1 MQYEITI
8 YPYLGMKGF
17 MSSQPSKPPTILAP
31 AGDTHS
37 FLAAIAAGADAIYCG
52 LKIFSARMEA
62 GNFSIEDLARLTKLA
77 HSKGIQVYVAFNSII
92 KESETD
98 KVLRIL
104 DKLTR
109 YADVDALI
117 IQDTAMVSLAGQAGF
132 KGQLHLSTLG
142 NCTHPAGLEAA
153 QKAGFSRVVLPR
165 EFNLDEIRAMAA
177 AVPGTMDLEV
187 FVHGALC
194 YSVSG
199 RCYWSSWFGGKS
211 ALRGRCVQPCRRLYE
226 QNGKKARHFSC
237 MDLSADVLAKVL
249 KEIPNISTW
258 KIEGRKK
265 SPHYV
270 YYTVMAYKLLRDAP
284 DQKKQAL
291 SFLGYALGRQGSHYN
306 LLSHRVSNPLD
317 HGSETG
323 SGLFLGRIKNPENPY
338 FISREALLPGDLL
351 RIGYEEESF
360 HQIQKVTRAIPKKG
374 KYFLSS
380 QKGKRIKKGTSVFI
394 IDRRGQELESKLARL
409 GAELSE
415 IPKITIKPSNLSVTH
430 KNAGGNVKSSSQTIG
445 HRRKRQPD
453 IYEMDVFRNKPPVL
467 KTRHDTG
474 FWISANNYGI
484 KAQAQAWLW
493 LDPVLF
499 PEEEKICRNYIKTA
513 LKKGAKNF
521 VLNSP
526 WQITLFDNPQKLN
539 IWAGPFCNI
548 TNCLAVEMLKR
559 QGFSGAIVSPEL
571 DSQTLLSLPGRCSLP
586 LGAVCRANWPL
597 AISRIAAP
605 DLDLGKGFTSPM
617 GEIAWTSKHN
627 ATYHTF
633 PNWPL
638 DLSSKTGEL
647 KQAGFV
653 MLVNLFE
660 NIPKGIRMKL
670 RPGTW
675 NWHLKLL

>member
-1 MQYEITI
+1 MT
-8 YPYLGMKGF
+8 
-17 MSSQPSKPPTILAP
+17 SQILNPPIILAP
-31 AGDTHS
+31 AGDIHS

-62 GNFSIEDLARLTKLA
+62 DNFSIEELARLTKLA

-98 KVLRIL
+98 KVVRLL
-104 DKLTR
+104 GKLAR
-109 YADVDALI
+109 YTDADALI
-117 IQDTAMVSLAGQAGF
+117 IQDTAMVDLARQAGF
-132 KGQLHLSTLG
+132 KGKLHLSTLG

-165 EFNLDEIRAMAA
+165 EFSLDDVRAMAA
-177 AVPGTMDLEV
+177 AAPETMDLEV

-226 QNGKKARHFSC
+226 QNGQKARSFSC
-237 MDLSADVLAKVL
+237 MDLSADVLVKVL

-284 DQKKQAL
+284 EQKKQAL
-291 SFLGYALGRQGSHYN
+291 SFLAYALGRQGSHYN

-317 HGSETG
+317 HESETG

-338 FISREALLPGDLL
+338 FISREALLTGDLL
-351 RIGYEEESF
+351 RIGYEEETF

-374 KYFLSS
+374 KHFLSAK
-380 QKGKRIKKGTSVFI
+380 KGRRINKGTSVFL
-394 IDRRGQELESKLARL
+394 IDRRGSELEKKLSGLA
-409 GAELSE
+409 AELDE
-415 IPKITIKPSNLSVTH
+415 IPKVTIKPSNLSPIH
-430 KNAGGNVKSSSQTIG
+430 KDADDRMKSPGKTSG
-445 HRRKRQPD
+445 HRGKKQHG
-453 IYEMDVFRNKPPVL
+453 IYEMDVFRKQPPTL
-467 KTRHDTG
+467 KTHNDKG
-474 FWISANNYGI
+474 FWISANGYGI
-484 KAQAQAWLW
+484 KPTARGWLW

-499 PEEEKICRNYIKTA
+499 PDEEKICQNYIKTA

-559 QGFSGAIVSPEL
+559 KGFSGAIVSPEL
-571 DSQTLLSLPGRCSLP
+571 ESQILLSLPERCCLP
-586 LGAVCRANWPL
+586 LGAVCRANWPV

-605 DLDLGKGFTSPM
+605 HLDLGKGFTSPM
-617 GEIAWTSKHN
+617 GEAAWTSKYN

-633 PNWPL
+633 PNWSL
-638 DLSSKTGEL
+638 DLSSKTDEL
-647 KQAGFV
+647 KQAGFA

-660 NIPKGIRMKL
+660 NIPKGIRMKP

>member
-1 MQYEITI
+1 MT
-8 YPYLGMKGF
+8 
-17 MSSQPSKPPTILAP
+17 SQILNPPIILAP
-31 AGDTHS
+31 AGDIHS

-62 GNFSIEDLARLTKLA
+62 GNFSIEELARLTKLA

-98 KVLRIL
+98 KALRIL
-104 DKLTR
+104 GKLAR
-109 YADVDALI
+109 YTDADALI
-117 IQDTAMVSLAGQAGF
+117 IQDTAMVDLARQAGF
-132 KGQLHLSTLG
+132 KGKLHLSTLG
-142 NCTHPAGLEAA
+142 NCTHPAGLETA

-165 EFNLDEIRAMAA
+165 EFSLDDVRAMAA
-177 AVPGTMDLEV
+177 AAPGTMDLEV

-226 QNGKKARHFSC
+226 QNGQKARYFSC
-237 MDLSADVLAKVL
+237 MDLSADVLVKVL

-284 DQKKQAL
+284 EQKKQAL
-291 SFLGYALGRQGSHYN
+291 SFLAYALGRQGSHYN

-317 HGSETG
+317 HESETG

-338 FISREALLPGDLL
+338 FISREALLTGDLL
-351 RIGYEEESF
+351 RIGYEEETF

-374 KYFLSS
+374 KYFLSAK
-380 QKGKRIKKGTSVFI
+380 KGRRINKGTSVFL
-394 IDRRGQELESKLARL
+394 IDRRGSELEEKLSGLA
-409 GAELSE
+409 AELGE
-415 IPKITIKPSNLSVTH
+415 IPTVTIKPSNLSPIH
-430 KNAGGNVKSSSQTIG
+430 KNAEGRMRSSGKTSG
-445 HRRKRQPD
+445 HRGKKQQG
-453 IYEMDVFRNKPPVL
+453 IYEIDIFRKHPPAL
-467 KTRHDTG
+467 KTHNDKG
-474 FWISANNYGI
+474 FWISANGYGI
-484 KAQAQAWLW
+484 KPTPRVWLW

-499 PEEEKICRNYIKTA
+499 PDEEKICQNYIKIA

-526 WQITLFDNPQKLN
+526 WQIALFDNPQKLN

-548 TNCLAVEMLKR
+548 TNCLAVEMLKNK
-559 QGFSGAIVSPEL
+559 GFSGAIVSPEL
-571 DSQTLLSLPGRCSLP
+571 ESQILLSLPERSCLP
-586 LGAVCRANWPL
+586 LGAVCRANWPV

-605 DLDLGKGFTSPM
+605 PLDIGKGFTSPM
-617 GEIAWTSKHN
+617 GEAAWTSKYN

-633 PNWPL
+633 PNWSL
-638 DLSSKTGEL
+638 DLSSKTDEL
-647 KQAGFV
+647 KQAGFA

-660 NIPKGIRMKL
+660 NIPKGIRMKP

>member
-1 MQYEITI
+1 MTC
-8 YPYLGMKGF
+8 
-17 MSSQPSKPPTILAP
+17 QPLKTPTILAP
-31 AGDTHS
+31 AGDIHS
-37 FLAAIAAGADAIYCG
+37 FLAAIAAGADAVYCG

-62 GNFSIEDLARLTKLA
+62 GNFSIEELARLTKLA
-77 HSKGIQVYVAFNSII
+77 HSKGVAVYVAFNAII

-98 KVLRIL
+98 KARRIL
-104 DKLTR
+104 DKLVR
-109 YADVDALI
+109 YTDVDALI
-117 IQDTAMVSLAGQAGF
+117 IQDTAMVTLAGQAGF
-132 KGQLHLSTLG
+132 KGKLHLSTLG

-153 QKAGFSRVVLPR
+153 QKTGFSKVVLPR
-165 EFNLDEIRAMAA
+165 EFSLDDIRTMAA

-187 FVHGALC
+187 FIHGALC

-226 QNGKKARHFSC
+226 QNGKKARYFSC

-291 SFLGYALGRQGSHYN
+291 SFLAYALGRQGSHYN
-306 LLSHRVSNPLD
+306 LLSHRVSNPLNHTSD
-317 HGSETG
+317 TG

-338 FISREALLPGDLL
+338 FISREALMPGDLL
-351 RIGYEEESF
+351 RIGYEEEAF
-360 HQIQKVTRAIPKKG
+360 HQIQKVTRAVPKKG
-374 KYFLSS
+374 KYFLAP
-380 QKGKRIKKGTSVFI
+380 KKGRRVGKGTAVFM
-394 IDRRGQELESKLARL
+394 IDRKGSELEAQLSRL
-409 GAELSE
+409 DAELG
-415 IPKITIKPSNLSVTH
+415 KISKVTIKPSNHFGAHPKAADKT
-430 KNAGGNVKSSSQTIG
+430 KPPGQTG
-445 HRRKRQPD
+445 AHRKKKQPD
-453 IYEMDVFRNKPPVL
+453 IHKMDVYRKTPPNL
-467 KTRHDTG
+467 KTNNDKG
-474 FWISANNYGI
+474 VWISANNYGT
-484 KAQAQAWLW
+484 KASSRAWLW
-493 LDPVLF
+493 LDPVIF
-499 PEEEKICRNYIKTA
+499 PQEEKICQNYIKTA

-526 WQITLFDNPQKLN
+526 WQISFFDNPGKLN
-539 IWAGPFCNI
+539 IWAGPFCNV
-548 TNCLAVEMLKR
+548 TNSLAVETLKNK
-559 QGFSGAIVSPEL
+559 GFSGAIVSPEL
-571 DSQTLLSLPGRCSLP
+571 ESQTLLSLPESSCLP
-586 LGAVCRANWPL
+586 LGAVCRANWPV

-605 DLDLGKGFTSPM
+605 DLNIGKGFKSPM
-617 GEIAWTSKHN
+617 GEVAWTSKYN
-627 ATYHTF
+627 AAYHTF
-633 PNWPL
+633 PNWYL
-638 DLSSKTGEL
+638 DLSSKTHEL

-660 NIPKGIRMKL
+660 NIPKGIRMKP

>member
-1 MQYEITI
+1 MTC
-8 YPYLGMKGF
+8 
-17 MSSQPSKPPTILAP
+17 QPSKSPTILAP
-31 AGDTHS
+31 AGDMHS

-62 GNFSIEDLARLTKLA
+62 GNFSIEELARLTKLA
-77 HSKGIQVYVAFNSII
+77 HSKGIEVYVAFNSII

-109 YADVDALI
+109 YTDVDALI
-117 IQDTAMVSLAGQAGF
+117 IQDTAMVSLSEQAGF
-132 KGQLHLSTLG
+132 KGKLHLSTLG

-165 EFNLDEIRAMAA
+165 EFSLDNIRTMAA

-226 QNGKKARHFSC
+226 QNGKKARYFSC
-237 MDLSADVLAKVL
+237 MDLSADVLVKVL
-249 KEIPNISTW
+249 KEISNISTW

-284 DQKKQAL
+284 EQKKQAL
-291 SFLGYALGRQGSHYN
+291 SFLAYALGRQGSHYN

-317 HGSETG
+317 HESDTG

-338 FISREALLPGDLL
+338 FISREALVPGDLL
-351 RIGYEEESF
+351 RIGYEEETF

-374 KYFLSS
+374 KYFLTAK
-380 QKGKRIKKGTSVFI
+380 KGRRINKGTSVFM
-394 IDRRGQELESKLARL
+394 IDRKGRELETQLSRL
-409 GAELSE
+409 GAELDE
-415 IPKITIKPSNLSVTH
+415 ISKVTIKPSNLSVSYKH
-430 KNAGGNVKSSSQTIG
+430 AGDKIKSAGQTGG
-445 HRRKRQPD
+445 HRRKKQPD
-453 IYEMDVFRNKPPVL
+453 IYEMDVFRKISSNL
-467 KTRHDTG
+467 KTHNDTG
-474 FWISANNYGI
+474 FWISANSYGI
-484 KAQAQAWLW
+484 KPPARAWLW

-499 PEEEKICRNYIKTA
+499 PEEEKICQNYIKTA

-526 WQITLFDNPQKLN
+526 WQITLFDNPQRLN

-548 TNCLAVEMLKR
+548 TNSLAVEMLKSK
-559 QGFSGAIVSPEL
+559 GFSGAIVSPEL
-571 DSQTLLSLPGRCSLP
+571 ESQTLLSLPGSSCLP
-586 LGAVCRANWPL
+586 LGAVCRANWPV

-605 DLDLGKGFTSPM
+605 DLTIGKSFTSPM
-617 GEIAWTSKHN
+617 GEVAWTSKHN

-633 PNWPL
+633 PNWYL
-638 DLSSKTGEL
+638 DLSSKTEEL

-660 NIPKGIRMKL
+660 NIPKGVRMKP
-670 RPGTW
+670 RQGTW

>member
-1 MQYEITI
+1 MTC
-8 YPYLGMKGF
+8 
-17 MSSQPSKPPTILAP
+17 QPSKQPTILAP
-31 AGDTHS
+31 AGNIQS

-62 GNFSIEDLARLTKLA
+62 DNFSIEELARVTKLA

-92 KESETD
+92 KEAETD

-104 DKLTR
+104 DKLAR

-132 KGQLHLSTLG
+132 KGKLHLSTLG
-142 NCTHPAGLEAA
+142 NCTHPAGLAAA
-153 QKAGFSRVVLPR
+153 QKSGFSRVVLPR
-165 EFNLDEIRAMAA
+165 EFSLDEIRAMAA
-177 AVPGTMDLEV
+177 AVPGSMDLEV
-187 FVHGALC
+187 FIHGALC

-226 QNGKKARHFSC
+226 QNGKKARYFSC

-249 KEIPNISTW
+249 KEIPHISTW

-270 YYTVMAYKLLRDAP
+270 YYTVMAYRLLRDSP
-284 DQKKQAL
+284 DQKNQAL
-291 SFLGYALGRQGSHYN
+291 SFLAYALGREGSHYN
-306 LLSHRVSNPLD
+306 LLSHRISNPLN
-317 HGSETG
+317 HASETG

-351 RIGYEEESF
+351 RIGYEEETF

-374 KYFLSS
+374 KYFLAA
-380 QKGKRIKKGTSVFI
+380 KKGRRINKDTSVFL
-394 IDRRGQELESKLARL
+394 IDRRGSELEEKLSRL
-409 GAELSE
+409 ATELGE
-415 IPKITIKPSNLSVTH
+415 IPKITIKPLHSSTLGKRPADS
-430 KNAGGNVKSSSQTIG
+430 VKSPGKKSG
-445 HRRKRQPD
+445 HGGKKQPD
-453 IYEMDVFRNKPPVL
+453 IYEMDVFRKHPSAL
-467 KTRHDTG
+467 KTHNDTG

-484 KAQAQAWLW
+484 KAPPRAWLW

-499 PEEEKICRNYIKTA
+499 PEEEKICQNYVKTA

-526 WQITLFDNPQKLN
+526 WQIALFDDPQRLN

-548 TNCLAVEMLKR
+548 ANCLAVEMLKR
-559 QGFSGAIVSPEL
+559 IGFSGAIVSPEL
-571 DSQTLLSLPGRCSLP
+571 ESKTLLSLPECSCLP
-586 LGAVCRANWPL
+586 LGAVYRANWPV

-605 DLDLGKGFTSPM
+605 DLDIGKDFTSPM
-617 GEIAWTSKHN
+617 GEVAWTSKYN

-638 DLSSKTGEL
+638 DLSSKTDEL

-660 NIPKGIRMKL
+660 NIPKGIRMKS